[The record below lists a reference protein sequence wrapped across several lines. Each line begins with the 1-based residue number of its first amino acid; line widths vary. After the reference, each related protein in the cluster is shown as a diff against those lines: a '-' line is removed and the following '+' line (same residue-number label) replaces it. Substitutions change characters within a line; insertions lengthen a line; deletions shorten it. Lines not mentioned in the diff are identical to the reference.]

1 MNRGRPLE
9 FDPDTALEAAMQL
22 FWSRGFEA
30 TSLQDLL
37 DSMGIARSSFYQ
49 AFGSK
54 QEVFL
59 QAVERYRDYLVGE
72 LRASMESADSGL
84 AFIEGTLKSVAEDTK
99 CADGRRGCLVFNSA
113 AEFGQK
119 DPEVAGR
126 VAASI
131 DAFTRVFTDAVR
143 RAQEEGDVA
152 PERDPKLLGRH
163 VVCSMSGLR
172 TLAKAGARRKEL
184 VAIAELAMRSLG

>member
-1 MNRGRPLE
+1 
-9 FDPDTALEAAMQL
+9 MQL

-30 TSLQDLL
+30 TSLQGLL
-37 DSMGIARSSFYQ
+37 ESMGIARSSFYQ

-59 QAVERYRDYLVGE
+59 LTVERYRDDLVGE
-72 LRASMESADSGL
+72 LRAAMQKADSGL
-84 AFIEGTLKSVAEDTK
+84 AFIEDTLKSVAEDTQ
-99 CADGRRGCLVFNSA
+99 CADGRRGCLVFNTA
-113 AEFGQK
+113 TEFGQK

-143 RAQEEGDVA
+143 RAQEEGDVP

-163 VVCSMSGLR
+163 VVCTMSGLR
-172 TLAKAGARRKEL
+172 TLAKAGARSSEL
-184 VAIAELAMRSLG
+184 VAIADLAMRSLG

>member
-9 FDPDTALEAAMQL
+9 FDPEAALEAAMQL
-22 FWSRGFEA
+22 FWTRGFEA

-59 QAVERYRDYLVGE
+59 RGVERYRDWLAGE
-72 LRASMESADSGL
+72 LRRSMESADSGL
-84 AFIEGTLKSVAEDTK
+84 DFIEDTLKSVAGDTK

-113 AEFGQK
+113 AEFGQR

-131 DAFTRVFTDAVR
+131 DAFTGVFADAVR
-143 RAQEEGDVA
+143 RAQDEGDV
-152 PERDPKLLGRH
+152 PPDRDPGLLGRH
-163 VVCSMSGLR
+163 VVCTMSGLR
-172 TLAKAGARRKEL
+172 TLAKAGARREEL
-184 VAIAELAMRSLG
+184 GALAELAMRSLA

>member
-22 FWSRGFEA
+22 FWARGFEA

-59 QAVERYRDYLVGE
+59 RAVERYRDWLAGE
-72 LRASMESADSGL
+72 LRGSMESADSGL
-84 AFIEGTLKSVAEDTK
+84 AFIEDTLKSVAEDTK

-113 AEFGQK
+113 AEFGQR

-131 DAFTRVFTDAVR
+131 DAFTQVFTDAVR
-143 RAQEEGDVA
+143 RAQEEGDV
-152 PERDPKLLGRH
+152 PPDRDPRLLGRH
-163 VVCSMSGLR
+163 VVCTMSGLR
-172 TLAKAGARRKEL
+172 TLSKAGARRTEL
-184 VAIAELAMRSLG
+184 VALADLAMRSLG

>member
-9 FDPDTALEAAMQL
+9 FDPEAALEAAMQL
-22 FWSRGFEA
+22 FWTRGFEA

-59 QAVERYRDYLVGE
+59 RGVERYRDWLAGE
-72 LRASMESADSGL
+72 LRRSMESADSGL
-84 AFIEGTLKSVAEDTK
+84 DFIEDTLKSVAGDTK

-113 AEFGQK
+113 AEFGQR

-126 VAASI
+126 VAASTPIGMATASDSSRAPSVSSSEAGSLRASSSATGWPVEI
-131 DAFTRVFTDAVR
+131 DT
-143 RAQEEGDVA
+143 
-152 PERDPKLLGRH
+152 P
-163 VVCSMSGLR
+163 
-172 TLAKAGARRKEL
+172 
-184 VAIAELAMRSLG
+184 RSPRSRSPR